1 MDRAKNLAK
10 GGLEKGKGGLA
21 KVHPSGDKQIHRKT
35 WKSDLKG
42 VATGK
47 SNDPKKQHYENAMS
61 HQSAPLA
68 GLKDPDSFGPPPKHK
83 EFYDEQGNSLNPAAP
98 VAVSRY
104 TGPESVPGGSRP
116 APGGGWGTVVQ
127 TPSRKKEEEQQQ
139 QAEEEARANRGP
151 YKADTTGLSTRNLP
165 APPVRR
171 DAPAPA
177 PGPAPPPRNV
187 ASPASPP
194 VPERQPQPQ
203 TRAAPPPVLPPRMN
217 DHPDEYT
224 PLPPPPYHEATKPAQ
239 PNPAALNTAAVNN
252 LAQAGVSV
260 PGFGIGN
267 NQAGAPQSPASPQG
281 HSGQL
286 SELQQR
292 FARMR
297 SSPGADTTAPASPT
311 SSNSAAVGAA
321 RKKPPPPPPPKK
333 PNLAGAM
340 PTPPGS
346 SDGAAAPPPLP
357 MASKPRPN

>member
-10 GGLEKGKGGLA
+10 GGW
-21 KVHPSGDKQIHRKT
+21 HPSGDKQIHRKT

-47 SNDPKKQHYENAMS
+47 SNDPNKKHYENAMS

-68 GLKDPDSFGPPPKHK
+68 GLKDPDSFGPPPKHQ
-83 EFYDEQGNSLNPAAP
+83 EFYDEQGNSLNPVTP

-104 TGPESVPGGSRP
+104 TGPESVPGGKRQ

-127 TPSRKKEEEQQQ
+127 TPNRKKEEEEQK

-151 YKADTTGLSTRNLP
+151 YKADTTGLSTNNLP

-177 PGPAPPPRNV
+177 PGPPPPPRNV

-194 VPERQPQPQ
+194 VPQRQPQAQ
-203 TRAAPPPVLPPRMN
+203 ARAAPPPVLPPRMN

-224 PLPPPPYHEATKPAQ
+224 PPAPPPYNEATKPGQ
-239 PNPAALNTAAVNN
+239 PNPAALNAAAVNN
-252 LAQAGVSV
+252 LGQAGVSV
-260 PGFGIGN
+260 SGFGIGN
-267 NQAGAPQSPASPQG
+267 NQPAAPQSPASPQG

-297 SSPGADTTAPASPT
+297 SSSGADTTTPASPT
-311 SSNSAAVGAA
+311 SSTAAAA
-321 RKKPPPPPPPKK
+321 AAAQKKPPPPPPPPKK
-333 PNLAGAM
+333 PNLAGAI

-346 SDGAAAPPPLP
+346 SDGTAAPPPLP